1 MQEKNLQ
8 WLIAAARRF
17 HAASP
22 DNPFL
27 RAVTESIEFT
37 VVPPSLARKLKD
49 AGFAV
54 VQDDEADAAGN
65 VKFETSVSASRL
77 REGLL
82 AAGYKVSFDDAD
94 HAKYGYR
101 VLKNGYRCAVVGPA
115 NHHPDHP
122 KALFDRVLIAAAT
135 FQFPPPDL
143 EAMAKKGLSEEKID
157 QMSECGAL
165 LHAALG
171 FLRECQHAEDRAAGL
186 GKRVFGLGSPAALVI
201 KP

>member
-17 HAASP
+17 HAAMP
-22 DNPFL
+22 DNPFA
-27 RAVTESIEFT
+27 RAVAESIEFT
-37 VVPPSLARKLKD
+37 VVPPSLAKKLKD

-54 VQDDEADAAGN
+54 VQDDEVDAAGN
-65 VKFETSVSASRL
+65 VKFETSVSASTL
-77 REGLL
+77 REKLL

-115 NHHPDHP
+115 CHHPDHTGE
-122 KALFDRVLIAAAT
+122 DRVLIAAAT

-143 EAMAKKGLSEEKID
+143 EAMAKKGLSEAKID
-157 QMSECGAL
+157 QLSQGGAL

-186 GKRVFGLGSPAALVI
+186 GKRRFGLGSPAELGV
-201 KP
+201 KT